1 MENRYFIASLAIF
14 IVGIILIFI
23 GFLLG
28 ESKAGLIFIFP
39 VIYGNGSHAFF
50 GIICI
55 MISFILSAIGFF
67 KKFEGEYEGYK
78 HEPMFEPIKK
88 ERKIE
93 GGGIVL
99 IGPIPIIF
107 ASNWKIAG
115 LLIGL
120 AIALMIMFYLLV
132 LVILKILL

>member
-39 VIYGNGSHAFF
+39 VIYGTGSHAFF

-55 MISFILSAIGFF
+55 MISFILSVIGFF
-67 KKFEGEYEGYK
+67 KNFFREFEKNGYEEYES

-88 ERKIE
+88 ERKIK
-93 GGGIVL
+93 GGGNVL

-115 LLIGL
+115 ILIGL

-132 LVILKILL
+132 CW

>member
-1 MENRYFIASLAIF
+1 MENRYFIASLAIL
-14 IVGIILIFI
+14 IVGIIFI

-28 ESKAGLIFIFP
+28 ESKAGLILIFP
-39 VIYGNGSHAFF
+39 VIYGTGSHAFF
-50 GIICI
+50 GIIICI

-67 KKFEGEYEGYK
+67 KKFFREFEKNGCKAYES
-78 HEPMFEPIKK
+78 HEPIFEPIKK
-88 ERKIE
+88 ERKIK

-115 LLIGL
+115 ILIGL
-120 AIALMIMFYLLV
+120 VIALMVMFLV
-132 LVILKILL
+132 CWRF

>member
-14 IVGIILIFI
+14 IVGIIFI

-28 ESKAGLIFIFP
+28 ESKAGLILIFP
-39 VIYGNGSHAFF
+39 VIYGTGSHAFF
-50 GIICI
+50 GIIICI

-78 HEPMFEPIKK
+78 HEPIFEPIKK
-88 ERKIE
+88 EREIK

-120 AIALMIMFYLLV
+120 AIALMVMFYLLV
-132 LVILKILL
+132 CW

>member
-1 MENRYFIASLAIF
+1 MENRYFIASLAIL
-14 IVGIILIFI
+14 IVGIIFI

-28 ESKAGLIFIFP
+28 ESKAGLILIFP
-39 VIYGNGSHAFF
+39 VIYGTGSHAFF
-50 GIICI
+50 GIIICI

-78 HEPMFEPIKK
+78 HEPIFEPIKK
-88 ERKIE
+88 ERKIK

-115 LLIGL
+115 ILIGL
-120 AIALMIMFYLLV
+120 VITLMVMFLV
-132 LVILKILL
+132 CWRF